1 MVRPL
6 TTLGFFVLDRCLGRL
21 RRRRRATLRRETSLS
36 HDARLPSPFSSLSA
50 TSCSISHLI
59 ISPLRVSR
67 FLASSS
73 SQDEYHQLD
82 SSNDRF
88 FMKWSVMTR
97 HVSQKRKH
105 WKSGNCNATYSKTMF
120 SCKLL
125 GSRANRSTIGHCK
138 RGQDRLHK
146 WREWWFWGE

>member
-88 FMKWSVMTR
+88 FNEVERDDAS
-97 HVSQKRKH
+97 
-105 WKSGNCNATYSKTMF
+105 CLPKT
-120 SCKLL
+120 KTLKEWQL
-125 GSRANRSTIGHCK
+125 QRNVQ
-138 RGQDRLHK
+138 QDYVFMQTARFK
-146 WREWWFWGE
+146 GE